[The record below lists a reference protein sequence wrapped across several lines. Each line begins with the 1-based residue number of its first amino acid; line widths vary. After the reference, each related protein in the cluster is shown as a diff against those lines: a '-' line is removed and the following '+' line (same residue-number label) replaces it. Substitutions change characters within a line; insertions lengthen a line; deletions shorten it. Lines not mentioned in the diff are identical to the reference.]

1 MLRDVLVQVYDDR
14 LDEVYD
20 KQLRKWD
27 VIIVNTIISHQG
39 KTADIYGDLV
49 EYCDV
54 PVNSFKEIIV
64 PRL

>member
-27 VIIVNTIISHQG
+27 VIIVNTIISHPG
-39 KTADIYGDLV
+39 KTADISGDLV
-49 EYCDV
+49 EYLDV
-54 PVNSFKEIIV
+54 PVNSFKEI
-64 PRL
+64 